1 MEPTNPP
8 PTSYSFRFEG
18 GIDNTYAFTTSTSI
32 AYLVRFKPTPYIISE
47 EWVFHNDVYELVIDL
62 VDNPTGKSSSLDL
75 VIPATLAA
83 IIRDFYT
90 RKSLA
95 ITIYICDSSDGRQK
109 SRERKF
115 ASWFQTYNP
124 GTMVRFDYMIQD
136 TTDGQAYYIT
146 LITSLWNPHI
156 HDIITEFQRVANGYN
171 DPK

>member
-8 PTSYSFRFEG
+8 PTNYPFRFEG
-18 GIDNTYAFTTSTSI
+18 GNDNSYAFTTSTGI

-62 VDNPTGKSSSLDL
+62 VDNPTGKPPSLDL

-90 RKSLA
+90 RTSLA

-124 GTMVRFDYMIQD
+124 GTMVRFDYMIHD
-136 TTDGQAYYIT
+136 LTDGQMYYIT